1 MQQKI
6 RKLQNEKR
14 DRWNQRSKLLSSSQR
29 LGKIPEGKFVKGAV
43 QMRVYYPQMSEL
55 ITAWKPEEELT
66 KEEKLAKEAGKKLRA
81 IAKQALEKIRS
92 DD

>member
-1 MQQKI
+1 M
-6 RKLQNEKR
+6 
-14 DRWNQRSKLLSSSQR
+14 
-29 LGKIPEGKFVKGAV
+29 KGAV